1 LTIEIAVDSSV
12 IIKWFKRGEEYEREA
27 LRLRDDVLSGSI
39 TLVVSEWVFLEVVR
53 GLVKA
58 GFPRDRVV
66 QAYDV
71 LKEMANLGFIEVIP
85 IHALLD
91 KAKELI
97 IELNLYASDAV
108 NLASALVK
116 RVNMVSEDKHLLRES
131 VKNYV
136 KKFGIDIVKL
146 RELYPSQ

>member
-1 LTIEIAVDSSV
+1 MTIEIAVDSSV